1 MMKTVKKTAR
11 SRSVTVCSRFFIMNG
26 SPIKNRN
33 GKMNGTGRSQCER
46 DGRMNGN
53 GSGLKKLPSNA
64 GVDHRTAKPT
74 TCCCLHFHF
83 RGFDRLSLAATQ
95 NTETQKT
102 DLLIH

>member
-1 MMKTVKKTAR
+1 MMKTVKNSSFPVSDR
-11 SRSVTVCSRFFIMNG
+11 LLPFFIMNG

-64 GVDHRTAKPT
+64 ATPDP
-74 TCCCLHFHF
+74 
-83 RGFDRLSLAATQ
+83 SLILVWSQ
-95 NTETQKT
+95 RRR
-102 DLLIH
+102 

>member
-64 GVDHRTAKPT
+64 DSYFK
-74 TCCCLHFHF
+74 
-83 RGFDRLSLAATQ
+83 RLMIL
-95 NTETQKT
+95 NE
-102 DLLIH
+102 IIFIEGN